1 MNVYMAL
8 EKMGR
13 AISDDTSI
21 AQILKQIRPENG
33 VIKLYL
39 YEGEKKVHE
48 KMELKKSRHEISSS
62 RLNL

>member
-1 MNVYMAL
+1 M
-8 EKMGR
+8 
-13 AISDDTSI
+13 T
-21 AQILKQIRPENG
+21 QILKHKRPENG

-62 RLNL
+62 RMNLEKSRSSIKDDSV